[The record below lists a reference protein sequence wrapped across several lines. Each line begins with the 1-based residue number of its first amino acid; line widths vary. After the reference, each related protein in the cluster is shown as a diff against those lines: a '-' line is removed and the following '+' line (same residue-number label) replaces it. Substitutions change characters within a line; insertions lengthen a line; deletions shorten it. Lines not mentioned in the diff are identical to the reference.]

1 MPSPFNARMTAGT
14 IESGPVTPSQ
24 AQGSQPQVLPTDEQ
38 RGEIAPARLAEDRR
52 VERVILRD
60 TIVGAVIGAF
70 VCAPIYVGMV
80 FLALRNSGTALAPNL
95 GMAVG
100 LGMYAGLF
108 LGGCAGM
115 LAGAKTLEHHEHKY
129 LPALP
134 VQQS

>member
-1 MPSPFNARMTAGT
+1 MTAAT
-14 IESGPVTPSQ
+14 IESAPVTPSRG
-24 AQGSQPQVLPTDEQ
+24 QGFQPPVTDD
-38 RGEIAPARLAEDRR
+38 RTPDVASGRFAEDLR
-52 VERVILRD
+52 VERVIVRD
-60 TIVGAVIGAF
+60 TIIGAIIGAI

-108 LGGCAGM
+108 LGGCAGT

-129 LPALP
+129 LPAP
-134 VQQS
+134 PIRQP